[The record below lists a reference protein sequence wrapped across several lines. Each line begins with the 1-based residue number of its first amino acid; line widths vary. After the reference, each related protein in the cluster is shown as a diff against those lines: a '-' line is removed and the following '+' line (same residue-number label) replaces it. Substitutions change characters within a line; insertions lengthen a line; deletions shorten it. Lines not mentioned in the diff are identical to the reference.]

1 MEKAAKAMGYTLSDA
16 ITIANGNETI
26 PIIGQQ
32 IRWLKTKLETITR
45 DLEIQSLRQRTA
57 EANAGKTNHRKDFQG
72 ILEDGIDHDST
83 TALIKLKVKTKKVK
97 EPSAPDPLARSAMR
111 AMPQQRRVSDASNA
125 QPTHPSLA
133 SGRPRAGSQEEQRHG
148 YPPDLGMLDHEED
161 QFDED
166 PFGHGGGM
174 DCVSETAITNTVI
187 HRGPPEERDPGQ
199 RTKPKAR
206 NIVMDY
212 IQPPIGDIARRWWEV
227 LITGAIRTCERLHSA
242 GIKYK
247 GTDQTVPAE
256 CQICEGNIVENNDHI
271 FWGSQNPKQN
281 EIRKIFVEILGK
293 MANWGS

>member
-32 IRWLKTKLETITR
+32 IRWLKTKLETITK

-83 TALIKLKVKTKKVK
+83 TALTKLKTKTNK
-97 EPSAPDPLARSAMR
+97 ETEPLAFD
-111 AMPQQRRVSDASNA
+111 P
-125 QPTHPSLA
+125 PPPP
-133 SGRPRAGSQEEQRHG
+133 SGRLRAEPLEDQGNGH
-148 YPPDLGMLDHEED
+148 PPDQATLDHGED
-161 QFDED
+161 QSDED

-174 DCVSETAITNTVI
+174 DCEPEAAIANDVT
-187 HRGPPEERDPGQ
+187 HREPPAVRNHERK
-199 RTKPKAR
+199 TKPKAR

-212 IQPPIGDIARRWWEV
+212 IQPPLGDIARRWWEV
-227 LITGAIRTCERLHSA
+227 FIIGVIRTCERLHSA
-242 GIKYK
+242 GINYK

-271 FWGSQNPKQN
+271 FWGCQNPKQN
-281 EIRKIFVEILGK
+281 EIRKQISRSLGK
-293 MANWGS
+293 WPT